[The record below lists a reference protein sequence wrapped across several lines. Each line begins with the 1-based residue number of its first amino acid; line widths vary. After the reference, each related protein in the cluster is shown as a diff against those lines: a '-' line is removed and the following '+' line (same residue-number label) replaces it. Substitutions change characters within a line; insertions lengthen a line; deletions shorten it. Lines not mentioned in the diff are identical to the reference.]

1 MGPIEWREQFSTGIA
16 SVDHEHRELVA
27 LVNHV
32 RAQLVAGS
40 PADIVQAR
48 LGELHD
54 AIAAHF
60 ALEERIMRERRYGG
74 YAPHKEDHE
83 RLLDD
88 IRDIME
94 SHVADPAALL
104 AERLASWFGTHFRTF
119 DAELHRIIDHP

>member
-1 MGPIEWREQFSTGIA
+1 MDAIEWRADFNTGIA

-27 LVNHV
+27 LVNRIH
-32 RAQLVAGS
+32 AQLRDGDRPDQVE
-40 PADIVQAR
+40 AR

-60 ALEERIMRERRYGG
+60 ALEERIMREHRYAG

-94 SHVADPAALL
+94 SQVADPAAVL
-104 AERLASWFGTHFRTF
+104 AERLVGWFGRHFRTL
-119 DAELHRIIDHP
+119 DADLHRLIDHP

>member
-1 MGPIEWREQFSTGIA
+1 MDAIEWRADFNTGIA

-32 RAQLVAGS
+32 HAQLREGDPPDQVE
-40 PADIVQAR
+40 AR

-60 ALEERIMRERRYGG
+60 ALEERIMREHKYAG

-83 RLLDD
+83 RLLDE
-88 IRDIME
+88 IRDIMD
-94 SHVADPAALL
+94 SQIANPAAIL
-104 AERLASWFGTHFRTF
+104 AERLAAWFGRHFGTL
-119 DAELHRIIDHP
+119 DAELHRLIDHP